1 MVRKMSWK
9 KIMKQ
14 DELQNEIE
22 NLKALLEGINND
34 TKQMKMIEQRNPS
47 LKGKMYNI
55 PLQEKRVN
63 FLSEIIKKLEQM
75 NR

>member
-1 MVRKMSWK
+1 
-9 KIMKQ
+9 MKQ

>member
-1 MVRKMSWK
+1 MSWK

-14 DELQNEIE
+14 DELQNAIQGLNE
-22 NLKALLEGINND
+22 LLIGMKGD
-34 TKQMKMIEQRNPS
+34 TKQMQIFEQRNPS

-55 PLQEKRVN
+55 PLQEKKVN
-63 FLSEIIKKLEQM
+63 FLAEIIKNLEQM

>member
-1 MVRKMSWK
+1 MSWK

-14 DELQNEIE
+14 DELQNAIQGLNE
-22 NLKALLEGINND
+22 LLIGMKGD
-34 TKQMKMIEQRNPS
+34 TKQMQIFEQRNPS

-55 PLQEKRVN
+55 PLQEKKVN
-63 FLSEIIKKLEQM
+63 FLTEIIKNLEQM

>member
-1 MVRKMSWK
+1 MSWK

-14 DELQNEIE
+14 DELQDEIE

-55 PLQEKRVN
+55 PLQEKRAN

>member
-1 MVRKMSWK
+1 MSWK

-14 DELQNEIE
+14 DELQDAIQGLND
-22 NLKALLEGINND
+22 LLEGINGD
-34 TKQMKMIEQRNPS
+34 TKQMQMFEQRNPS

-55 PLQEKRVN
+55 PLQEKRAN

>member
-1 MVRKMSWK
+1 MSWK